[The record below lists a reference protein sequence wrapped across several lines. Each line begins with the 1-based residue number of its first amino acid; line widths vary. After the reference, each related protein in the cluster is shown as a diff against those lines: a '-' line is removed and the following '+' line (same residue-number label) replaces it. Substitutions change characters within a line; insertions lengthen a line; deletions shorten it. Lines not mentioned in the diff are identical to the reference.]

1 MSVIRTLL
9 ILAACTLLMACE
21 PMMFGMPQTQYESL
35 TAQQQ
40 QEVIRAYNKRQE
52 IAERN
57 RAVNTLAESLAGA
70 VDTELPRYGTRRTHT
85 TTRTSAPKCH
95 MEGNTQVCKQ
105 DSSSSSSSSGFHFG
119 GR

>member
-9 ILAACTLLMACE
+9 LLAACTLLMACE
-21 PMMFGMPQTQYESL
+21 PMMFGMPQSQYESL
-35 TAQQQ
+35 APQQQ
-40 QEVIRAYNKRQE
+40 QEVIRSYNKRQE

-70 VDTELPRYGTRRTHT
+70 VASDLPSYGSRRTHT
-85 TTRTSAPKCH
+85 TTRTTGPKCH
-95 MEGNTQVCKQ
+95 WEGNTQVCKQ